1 MSTSIRVHA
10 ETPTIGFRAQTLRV
24 ALAGNPNSG
33 KTTIFNALTGSRQR
47 VGNYPGVTVE
57 IKGGTC
63 RYGDAELAIVDLPGT
78 YSLTA
83 HSPEELVARRFLL
96 EDSPDVVVVIVDASN
111 LERNL
116 YLAVQI
122 LELQVPVVL
131 AFNMWDLA
139 TAHGAAFD
147 LPHLERLLGTRIV
160 PTVGHRAH
168 GLSALPDTVL
178 EVARAPRTAHGLC
191 VSYEPEI
198 DGALSRLAEEVAQA
212 PKTVDG
218 VPNRWLALKL
228 LEEDP
233 EVARVFA
240 DPALLAA
247 AQASAAQL
255 HSALGDSPA
264 VAIAGG
270 RYDFIRDACAR
281 AIRPAVWPRRSFSDR
296 VDAILTHRLLGL
308 PILLGLMYLVF
319 HLTFTLGEPPMGWI
333 EGGFEALKGAIGGL
347 LPGDGLLRSLLVD
360 GIIGG
365 VGSVLVFLPNI
376 VLLFLA
382 IALLEDSG
390 YMARAAFLMDRL
402 MHSIGL
408 HGKSF
413 IPMLLGFGCSVP
425 AIMATRTL
433 ENRRDRLAT
442 MLVLPLMSCGA
453 RLPIY
458 TLLIPAFFPEA
469 WRAPMLWLMYL
480 IGIALAIAAA
490 KLLRSTL
497 LRGEAPLFVMELPP
511 YRIPTLRG
519 LLLHLQNQAGGYLRK
534 AGTIILGLS
543 VLLWA
548 MAQWPALSEER
559 AAGFEAEKAAV
570 GAQAD
575 LGDSA
580 WKERLAEI
588 ENAQAE
594 AGLQVSL
601 IGRIGQGMEPLF
613 RPLGFDWRISTA
625 LLGALAAKEVF
636 VAQLGIVYS
645 LGEADPD
652 DPSAELQNRLQADY
666 SPLQAFCMML
676 FCLISAPCVA
686 TLAMTRRESGSWAW
700 ALFQFGGLTAMAWV
714 LTAIVYQAGR
724 LLG

>member
-1 MSTSIRVHA
+1 MATSMHGQA
-10 ETPTIGFRAQTLRV
+10 QAPTVGSRGRTLRV

-33 KTTIFNALTGSRQR
+33 KTTIFNALTGARQH

-57 IKGGTC
+57 IKEGNC
-63 RYGDAELAIVDLPGT
+63 RHGDRELSIVDLPGT

-83 HSPEELVARRFLL
+83 HSPEELVARRFLI
-96 EDSPDVVVVIVDASN
+96 ENTPDVVVVIVDASN

-139 TAHGAAFD
+139 TEHGAVFD
-147 LPHLERLLGTRIV
+147 LPRLERQLGARIV
-160 PTVGHRAH
+160 PTVGHRKY
-168 GLSALPDTVL
+168 GLPALLDTIL
-178 EVARAPRTAHGLC
+178 EVARAPRTGERVR

-198 DGALSRLAEEVAQA
+198 DGALATLAERVANT
-212 PKTVDG
+212 PKTADG
-218 VPNRWLALKL
+218 VPSRWLALKL
-228 LEEDP
+228 LEGDP
-233 EVARVFA
+233 EVSRSFA

-247 AQASAAQL
+247 ARTNAAELQAS
-255 HSALGDSPA
+255 LGVDPA
-264 VAIAGG
+264 VAIADG
-270 RYDFIRDACAR
+270 RYDFIQDACAD
-281 AIRPAVWPRRSFSDR
+281 AVRLAKPRRSLSDR
-296 VDAILTHRLLGL
+296 VDAILTHRLLGM
-308 PILLGLMYLVF
+308 PILFGLMYLVF
-319 HLTFTLGEPPMGWI
+319 HLTFTFGQPPMDWI
-333 EGGFEALKGAIGGL
+333 ESGFEALKGGIGAI
-347 LPGDGLLRSLLVD
+347 LPGDGLLKSLVVD
-360 GIIGG
+360 GILGG

-458 TLLIPAFFPEA
+458 ALLIPAFFPEA
-469 WRAPMLWLMYL
+469 WRAPMLWLIYL

-490 KLLRSTL
+490 KVLRSTL
-497 LRGEAPLFVMELPP
+497 LRGEAPPFVMELPP
-511 YRIPTLRG
+511 YRIPTIRG
-519 LLLHLQNQAGGYLRK
+519 ILLHLRNQVGGYLRK

-543 VLLWA
+543 IMLWA
-548 MAQWPALSEER
+548 LAQWPALPEER
-559 AAGFEAEKAAV
+559 AAAFEAQKAAV
-570 GAQAD
+570 AAQVD
-575 LGDSA
+575 LDEA
-580 WKERLAEI
+580 ARMERLADI
-588 ENAQAE
+588 ENAQAD
-594 AGLQVSL
+594 AALQASL
-601 IGRIGQGMEPLF
+601 VGRIGQGIEPVF
-613 RPLGFDWRISTA
+613 RPLGFDWRVSTA
-625 LLGALAAKEVF
+625 ILGALAAKEVF

-645 LGEADPD
+645 LGKADPD
-652 DPSAELQNRLQADY
+652 DPSAELQTRLQDDY
-666 SPLQAFCMML
+666 TPLQAFCMML

-686 TLAMTRRESGSWAW
+686 TLAMTRRESGSWRW
-700 ALFQFGGLTAMAWV
+700 ALFQFGGLTAMAWL
-714 LTAIVYQAGR
+714 LTAAVYQLGR
-724 LLG
+724 LIG